1 MHRHDDWGA
10 IYFFVFLFKVLKAV
24 VKFLAS
30 IFDKFKADPVNFF
43 MELGLFFT
51 GLFFGFTLL
60 ILLSFTGFNIA
71 AIGPFFFTA
80 FIFLYIYF
88 HKKIMKN
95 PLFRPKN
102 DYMRLCR
109 TKRDDESIM
118 LCVAVQIEG
127 RLEKLYGAEGRGL
140 NEKLDFLIDKGL
152 DVPSDLIKK
161 IRKVATIRNKL
172 AHNLSGANM
181 PDRKIVFDL
190 GNEIVTGVYKL
201 DNKSAVIDDE
211 DLKYKSKLK
220 FLFAAIGLFGVLG
233 SVFLIFR

>member
-1 MHRHDDWGA
+1 MSRSNDWGA
-10 IYFFVFLFKVLKAV
+10 IYFIIFLFKALKALV
-24 VKFLAS
+24 EYLSSV
-30 IFDKFKADPVNFF
+30 FDKLKGDPVHFF
-43 MELGLFFT
+43 MEIGIFFS
-51 GLFFGFTLL
+51 GLFFGFVLL
-60 ILLSFTGFNIA
+60 ILMGFLGINITA
-71 AIGPFFFTA
+71 VVPFFVLA

-109 TKRDDESIM
+109 SKRDDESIM
-118 LCVAVQIEG
+118 LCIGREIEG

-172 AHNLSGANM
+172 AHDLSGADM
-181 PDRKIVFDL
+181 PDRKMVFDL
-190 GNEIVTGVYKL
+190 GNEIVIGVYRL
-201 DNKSAVIDDE
+201 DNKDKVIDGE
-211 DLKYKSKLK
+211 DLKYKSTFRLV
-220 FLFAAIGLFGVLG
+220 FAAIGLFGVLG
-233 SVFLIFR
+233 SVFMIFH